1 MSAARFGGAGLTGVS
16 LEQLERV
23 LKRVHDGSLLC
34 PITHP
39 TLLRAGM
46 PDLVDQL
53 GHLGGLDARA
63 VQAVLVAVIAERR
76 ARAEADARRE
86 RAEAQER

>member
-1 MSAARFGGAGLTGVS
+1 VKKRTMGGGLTHVPT
-16 LEQLERV
+16 EKLERV
-23 LKRVHDGSLLC
+23 LKRVHDGSLDC

-46 PDLVDQL
+46 PDLVDEL
-53 GHLGGLDARA
+53 GHLVGLDARA

-76 ARAEADARRE
+76 VEAERRAAIEG
-86 RAEAQER
+86 

>member
-1 MSAARFGGAGLTGVS
+1 MTRRVGFGGGGLTHVPTEK
-16 LEQLERV
+16 LTLV
-23 LKRVHDGSLLC
+23 LKRVHDGALAC

-46 PDLVDQL
+46 PDLVDDL

-63 VQAVLVAVIAERR
+63 VAAVLVAVIAERR
-76 ARAEADARRE
+76 AQMAR
-86 RAEAQER
+86 QEKGSE

>member
-1 MSAARFGGAGLTGVS
+1 MKRKAFGGGGLTHLS
-16 LEQLERV
+16 HEQLERL
-23 LKRVHDGSLLC
+23 LKGVHDGSLVC

-46 PDLVDQL
+46 PDLVDQV
-53 GHLGGLDARA
+53 GHLTGLDARA

-76 ARAEADARRE
+76 HEAE
-86 RAEAQER
+86 RAARPS

>member
-1 MSAARFGGAGLTGVS
+1 MKLPVFGGAGLAHVS
-16 LEQLERV
+16 TEQLTR
-23 LKRVHDGSLLC
+23 LLARVHDGSLVC

-53 GHLGGLDARA
+53 GHLVGLDQRA
-63 VQAVLVAVIAERR
+63 VQAVLVAVLAERR
-76 ARAEADARRE
+76 ARASA
-86 RAEAQER
+86 

>member
-1 MSAARFGGAGLTGVS
+1 MTTPNRGSLAPAQRDVFPS
-16 LEQLERV
+16 LE
-23 LKRVHDGSLLC
+23 C

-53 GHLGGLDARA
+53 GHLVGLEARA

-76 ARAEADARRE
+76 ARA
-86 RAEAQER
+86 

>member
-1 MSAARFGGAGLTGVS
+1 MKRKALGGALTHVTT
-16 LEQLERV
+16 EQLERL
-23 LKRVHDGSLLC
+23 LKRVHDGSLAC

-53 GHLGGLDARA
+53 GHLVGLEVRA

-76 ARAEADARRE
+76 HEAERRAAIET
-86 RAEAQER
+86 

>member
-1 MSAARFGGAGLTGVS
+1 MTTKRPAFGGGGLAHVPTDK
-16 LEQLERV
+16 LTRILA
-23 LKRVHDGSLLC
+23 RVHDGTLEC

-46 PDLVDQL
+46 PDLVDEL
-53 GHLGGLDARA
+53 GHLVGLDARA

-76 ARAEADARRE
+76 AAERRASAT
-86 RAEAQER
+86 

>member
-1 MSAARFGGAGLTGVS
+1 MRRKAFGGGLTHVS
-16 LEQLERV
+16 TEQLQRL
-23 LKRVHDGSLLC
+23 LKRVHDGSLAC

-46 PDLVDQL
+46 PDLVDQV
-53 GHLGGLDARA
+53 GHLVGLEARA

-76 ARAEADARRE
+76 HEAERRAAIES
-86 RAEAQER
+86 

>member
-1 MSAARFGGAGLTGVS
+1 MGGGLTHVPT
-16 LEQLERV
+16 EKLERM
-23 LKRVHDGSLLC
+23 LKRVHDGALEC

-46 PDLVDQL
+46 PDLVDEV
-53 GHLGGLDARA
+53 GHLVGLDARA

-76 ARAEADARRE
+76 AEAERRAAIDR
-86 RAEAQER
+86 